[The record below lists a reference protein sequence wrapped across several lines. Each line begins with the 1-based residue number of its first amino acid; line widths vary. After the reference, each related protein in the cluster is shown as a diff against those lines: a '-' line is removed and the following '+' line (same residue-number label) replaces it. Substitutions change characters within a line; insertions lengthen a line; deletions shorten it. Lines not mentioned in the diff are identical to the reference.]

1 MHRISS
7 QMNNNNTQYNLRSQ
21 EVRSAKV
28 QNQIGTQS
36 RISALRDDPIAAGH
50 LVRYQSYLTRV
61 NQFEKNAQTL
71 ADQYN
76 VREGYVNQNL
86 QIMQRVRELAVNGA
100 NGINTPEDLK
110 NMAGEVNELLKEM
123 IQNANAVGPD
133 GNALFAGTNTKATA
147 FDVSMGSVPGS
158 TEPLIE
164 EVRYNGNMGLNK
176 VEVDEN
182 AYLQVDNSG
191 TKTFWAEK
199 QQLMS
204 SRDATAWQAKEDGVI
219 TVDGQD
225 INIKA
230 GDNVYALAAK
240 INDSGAAVK
249 AKIDP
254 VTNGL
259 DLETTDSRQL
269 WLEDKQGT
277 SLNELGIV
285 KDASQRPPYNIAS
298 DVRVSGGSLFDAVI
312 ALRDSMLKGD
322 NESIGGRVL
331 GTIDSGMATLTA
343 RLSKIGSDYERA
355 QNNIQ
360 RSQTNNLNVTQL
372 VSREGDIDITKAATD
387 MKMLDYVNQAT
398 LSNAGKMYS
407 STLLNYLK

>member
-7 QMNNNNTQYNLRSQ
+7 QMNNTDTQYNLRSQ
-21 EVRSAKV
+21 EVRQAKIN
-28 QNQIGTQS
+28 NQVGTQS
-36 RISALRDDPIAAGH
+36 KITSLRDDPIAAGH

-71 ADQYN
+71 ADQFQ

-100 NGINTPEDLK
+100 NGIHTKEDLT
-110 NMAGEVNELLKEM
+110 NMASEVNELLKEM
-123 IQNANAVGPD
+123 IQNANAIGPD
-133 GNALFAGTNTKATA
+133 GNSLFSGTQTKTTA
-147 FDVSMGSVPGS
+147 FDVSLGSLPGS

-164 EVRYNGNMGLNK
+164 EVRYNGNNGTNK
-176 VEVDEN
+176 LEVDEN
-182 AYLQVDNSG
+182 AFLTLDNSG
-191 TKTFWAEK
+191 SKTFWAEK
-199 QQLMS
+199 QQLIS
-204 SRDATAWQAKEDGVI
+204 STDASTWQAKADSVI
-219 TVDGQD
+219 SVDGKE
-225 INIKA
+225 INIKS
-230 GDNVYALAAK
+230 GDNVYAVAAK

-249 AKIDP
+249 ATIDP
-254 VTNGL
+254 ITNGL
-259 DLETTDSRQL
+259 NFETTDARQL
-269 WLEDKQGT
+269 WLEDKNGT
-277 SLNELGIV
+277 ALNELGMI
-285 KDASQRPPYNIAS
+285 KDAGQKPPYNIGDS
-298 DVRVSGGSLFDAVI
+298 VRVSGGSLFDTVI

-322 NESIGGRVL
+322 NENIGGRVL
-331 GTIDSGMATLTA
+331 GSIDSGMATLTA
-343 RLSKIGSDYERA
+343 RLAKIGSDYERA